1 MLGTCEPVWL
11 TALWPRMALHME
23 ASMTSCELQP
33 ALLDLALTLVMQL
46 SIDFEISVKKPCSPW
61 RRLPLKFQHS
71 YTESL
76 HTFWRLNLTAP
87 PVLSSW
93 YVVVCYRNLL
103 IALFHN
109 CNSQYTSQTTG
120 LSSFWENGFQI
131 CQSRPQPGMV
141 SHGLWDRKGNIIL
154 WADPVTILTYA
165 PSPCWAVRYK

>member
-1 MLGTCEPVWL
+1 MRASLAHCPVTEDGFAHGSKHDQL
-11 TALWPRMALHME
+11 RAA
-23 ASMTSCELQP
+23 ASPPWFGSDTGH
-33 ALLDLALTLVMQL
+33 AT
-46 SIDFEISVKKPCSPW
+46 CSPW
-61 RRLPLKFQHS
+61 RRLSLKFQHS

-76 HTFWRLNLTAP
+76 HIFWRLNLTAP

-109 CNSQYTSQTTG
+109 CNSEYTSETTG

-141 SHGLWDRKGNIIL
+141 THGLWDGKGNIIL